1 MYMIVHDLRERMSP
15 NLLLDL
21 LCFKPNRENHHIII

>member
-21 LCFKPNRENHHIII
+21 LYVLNQTERIII

>member
-1 MYMIVHDLRERMSP
+1 M

-21 LCFKPNRENHHIII
+21 LYVGLAVLFFGLSWALVRLCERV